1 MKNNENDRHDPHRRR
16 FVCDCM
22 KYAAGLALLNTVP
35 SFIGCASGQSRA
47 ATSSASST
55 SPALLKSKATEVSQ
69 NLVSRATKGNPYDL
83 TFRAVESLGGM
94 DKFVHDGES
103 VMLMPNIA
111 WDRSPE
117 QAATTHPD
125 VVRAVIEMCKKAGAS
140 EIGVFCN
147 SCHPAQSTYKT
158 SQIAEVAEK
167 AGAKVWYVQPNRDF
181 VPMDVNGK
189 NLKTTMVYNKLLE
202 ADRFISIPIAKVH
215 SLSKYTICFKNL
227 MGAIKDRPALHP
239 NIQQDLADLSMVL
252 KPDLNIVDA
261 SRILIKNGPTGG
273 SLADVRKPEI
283 VIASAN
289 PVSAD
294 AVGMELFGQPPTAL
308 GCLKIAKE
316 LGRGEYDLSLL
327 EIREA

>member
-22 KYAAGLALLNTVP
+22 KYAAGLALLNTVNI
-35 SFIGCASGQSRA
+35 FEGCSSGRSQA
-47 ATSSASST
+47 ATSSQKVLQDKT
-55 SPALLKSKATEVSQ
+55 LTTVSQ
-69 NLVSRATKGNPYDL
+69 NLVSRATKGTPYDL

-94 DKFVHDGES
+94 DKFVHDGER

-125 VVRAVIEMCKKAGAS
+125 VVRAVIEMCKKAGAKD
-140 EIGVFCN
+140 IGVVCFTCQ
-147 SCHPAQSTYKT
+147 PAPTTYKKT
-158 SQIAEVAEK
+158 QIADIAEK
-167 AGAKVWYVQPNRDF
+167 AGAKVWYVEPGRDF
-181 VPMDVNGK
+181 VPLDVNGK
-189 NLKTTMVYNKLLE
+189 NIKTVNVYNKLLE

-215 SLSKYTICFKNL
+215 SLSKYTMCFKNL
-227 MGAIKDRPALHP
+227 MGAIEDRPALHP

-252 KPDLNIVDA
+252 KPDLNIIDA
-261 SRILIKNGPTGG
+261 SRILVKNGPTGG
-273 SLADVRKPEI
+273 SLADVRNPEI

-294 AVGMELFGQPPTAL
+294 SVGLELFGQPPGAL
-308 GCLKIAKE
+308 QSLKIAKE